1 LQAELEDTNGVELVQ
16 GRMAGRAR
24 SMIAVK
30 REKLERAQ
38 NFARVMK
45 EVTMLGRF
53 IRLADYLFVEG
64 GALSGLIY
72 VTKTVRP
79 DLCHSCSPA

>member
-1 LQAELEDTNGVELVQ
+1 MELVQ
-16 GRMAGRAR
+16 GRAAGRGR

-30 REKLERAQ
+30 KEKLDRAH

-45 EVTMLGRF
+45 ELTMLGRF

-64 GALSGLIY
+64 GRVHLALSWHVCGMCLAC
-72 VTKTVRP
+72 VACRMWGAHV
-79 DLCHSCSPA
+79 C